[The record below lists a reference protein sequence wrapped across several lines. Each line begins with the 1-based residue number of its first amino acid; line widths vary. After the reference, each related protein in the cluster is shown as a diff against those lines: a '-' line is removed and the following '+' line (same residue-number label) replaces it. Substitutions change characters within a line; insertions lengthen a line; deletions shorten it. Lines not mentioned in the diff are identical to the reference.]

1 MTLSRWPLWRVL
13 LVGAAWVVAVPCL
26 VFVLALVAEG
36 GAERRGVGVSVGVGD
51 LRLWA
56 VLLGPPALLL
66 LWWWR
71 ARA

>member
-13 LVGAAWVVAVPCL
+13 LVGAAWIVVAPL
-26 VFVLALVAEG
+26 LALVLAMAADGLAGREFLG
-36 GAERRGVGVSVGVGD
+36 MSVGVGD

-56 VLLGPPALLL
+56 ALLGPPALLL